1 MSILEMRQSDR
12 PALKLNIRGNVT
24 KFAMVIEM
32 AGIFL
37 LFQILTDGVFLS
49 SLNLSNLLLQGC
61 TFSILGIGMVWVM
74 VSGGI
79 DLSAGAVL
87 GFLANF
93 SAVIQ
98 TRYAFGAAPAILLT
112 LILGVLI
119 GCWNGYWIAY
129 RKIPAFIATLAG
141 QLIFKGLTLLI
152 GGGKAQ
158 GPAGASFSQLGRGF
172 LPGGLS
178 ILFVCLSL
186 LLFIAYTWRKRRSQK
201 AYGLPSLDIRLEILK
216 ITAAVLLSVLL
227 LVTLLSY
234 RGIPYAVVLLLLMAV
249 LFTFLSQN
257 TAFGRSI
264 YAVGSSRDTAKLS
277 GIHIPRTEMRVY
289 AFMGL
294 ITAIASVV
302 FLGRVGQATA
312 MVGQNFEFSAITGC
326 IVGGTSTLGGSGTV
340 AGAIIG
346 TMMMASLENGM
357 SLMNLDSTFQYI
369 VKGAVLLIAVSIDIS
384 SKEKAE

>member
-1 MSILEMRQSDR
+1 MLEAQQNEHQV
-12 PALKLNIRGNVT
+12 LKIDIRGNIT

-93 SAVIQ
+93 AAVLQ
-98 TRYAFGAAPAILLT
+98 TQHNLGTTPTILFT
-112 LILGVLI
+112 LIIGTLI

-129 RKIPAFIATLAG
+129 RRIPAFIATLAG

-152 GGGKAQ
+152 GEGKAQ
-158 GPAGASFSQLGRGF
+158 GPVSDSFAQMGRGF
-172 LPGGLS
+172 LLTMCLFVAYTLKKRLSQKSYGLPVLSVRLESFKIVVVVGLS
-178 ILFVCLSL
+178 ILL
-186 LLFIAYTWRKRRSQK
+186 LV
-201 AYGLPSLDIRLEILK
+201 
-216 ITAAVLLSVLL
+216 VLLE
-227 LVTLLSY
+227 Y
-234 RGIPYAVVLLLLMAV
+234 KGIPYAIVLLFLLAAM
-249 LFTFLSQN
+249 FTFLSQS
-257 TAFGRSI
+257 TTLGRSI
-264 YAVGSSRDTAKLS
+264 YALGSNRDAARLA
-277 GIHIPRTEMRVY
+277 GINIPRTEMIVY

-294 ITAIASVV
+294 ITAIASIV

-312 MVGQNFEFSAITGC
+312 MVGQSFEFSAITGC

-340 AGAIIG
+340 IGAIIG

-384 SKEKAE
+384 SKKNAE